1 MSVSWWLGHLQIWS
15 LCQMLPLHQRSLPG
29 SQATCNCWWF
39 KADLNGPLFL
49 HHCSVLIAISLFIIR
64 HFHSARHRLSTSEVC
79 CSCHRV
85 PRELLLRV
93 KGSKCIPHRGRFN
106 QGSTRKHAE
115 INGISLDSTTRKKW
129 HSQPKMSTSQKWIA
143 VELRSWLK
151 LV

>member
-15 LCQMLPLHQRSLPG
+15 LCQMLPLHQRLLPS
-29 SQATCNCWWF
+29 SQANCWISRL
-39 KADLNGPLFL
+39 KRSIVL
-49 HHCSVLIAISLFIIR
+49 HHCSLLIAISVFIIY
-64 HFHSARHRLSTSEVC
+64 HFHSAGHRLSTSEVC

-93 KGSKCIPHRGRFN
+93 KGSKRIPHRGRFN

-129 HSQPKMSTSQKWIA
+129 HSQPKMPTSQKWIA

>member
-1 MSVSWWLGHLQIWS
+1 MSVSRWLGHLQIWS
-15 LCQMLPLHQRSLPG
+15 LYRMLPPHQRLLPS
-29 SQATCNCWWF
+29 SQANCWWF
-39 KADLNGPLFL
+39 KADLNVPLFL
-49 HHCSVLIAISLFIIR
+49 HHCSLLIAISLFIIY
-64 HFHSARHRLSTSEVC
+64 HFHSARHRLSTSAVC

-93 KGSKCIPHRGRFN
+93 KGSKRIPHRGRFN

-115 INGISLDSTTRKKW
+115 INGISLHSTTRKKW
-129 HSQPKMSTSQKWIA
+129 HSQPKMPTIQKWIT